1 MKHSLIGLGLVMA
14 IPVSVAMAAEA
25 EAEEPVSYLLQSPG
39 AECQPAE
46 PQYAKYID
54 YLDGSAMA
62 HADVV
67 LSCPLPA
74 APPDFRKISV
84 TVSLVDLH
92 RAWGKQACRAFNLYG
107 GTTGASPIVPISG
120 REHLAEA
127 FWSVDP
133 RDMVPHAVVCE
144 VRAGQRLYGIQVE
157 VAPL

>member
-1 MKHSLIGLGLVMA
+1 MKHSLIGLGLMMA
-14 IPVSVAMAAEA
+14 IPVSTAAAE
-25 EAEEPVSYLLQSPG
+25 EAVSYLLQSPG

-54 YLDGSAMA
+54 YLDGGAMA

-74 APPDFRKISV
+74 VPPDFAKIAV
-84 TVSLVDLH
+84 TVSLLDLD
-92 RAWGKQACRAFNLYG
+92 RTWGKQVCRAFNLNG
-107 GTTGASPIVPISG
+107 NTTGASPITPIPG

-133 RDMVPHAVVCE
+133 HGVVPHAVVCE
-144 VRAGQRLYGIQVE
+144 VRAGQRLYGIQLE
-157 VAPL
+157 VAPQ